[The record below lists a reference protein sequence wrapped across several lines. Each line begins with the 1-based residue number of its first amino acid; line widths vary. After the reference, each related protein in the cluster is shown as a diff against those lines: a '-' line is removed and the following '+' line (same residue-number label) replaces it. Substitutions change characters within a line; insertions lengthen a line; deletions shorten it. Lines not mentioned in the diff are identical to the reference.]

1 MWQHDNIEIMFDGD
15 HTGGQF
21 DGFSVEAFGEDGAKR
36 AWDAQAQMYVAIAA
50 SPTGQLVYNLG
61 AADPWVSRPPW
72 AEVTGVQ
79 TDTSPH
85 YSLIEGAIT
94 PWDDLDWH
102 GPGESRASLLEV
114 GRMTGLEISVVDID
128 EEPGVF
134 QGYHSLWGQRDLWQ
148 QADNFV
154 DAILLCATCDLPAE
168 PTAVASNSW
177 ARIKASLQP

>member
-1 MWQHDNIEIMFDGD
+1 MPYDGTTSDMWQHDNIEIMFDGD

-21 DGFSVEAFGEDGAKR
+21 DGFSVEAFEDGAKR

-102 GPGESRASLLEV
+102 GPGEGRASLLEA
-114 GRMTGLEISVVDID
+114 GRIIGLEIS
-128 EEPGVF
+128 
-134 QGYHSLWGQRDLWQ
+134 RDLWQ

-154 DAILLCATCDLPAE
+154 DAILPCATCDLPTE